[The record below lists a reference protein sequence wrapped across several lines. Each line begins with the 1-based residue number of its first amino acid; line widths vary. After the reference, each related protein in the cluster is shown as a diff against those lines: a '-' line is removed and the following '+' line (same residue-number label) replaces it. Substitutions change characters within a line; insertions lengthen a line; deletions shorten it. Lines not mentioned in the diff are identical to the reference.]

1 MAIRDSGET
10 NMLDTRTVQWI
21 ANREN
26 YFELV
31 IYLEENSREYW
42 NFIMTGEALMA
53 DEDEEDYD
61 RGWDV
66 HPTCKAAEVALEILL
81 YEYDGRNEE

>member
-1 MAIRDSGET
+1 MMTKKIREQIMAIRDSGET
-10 NMLDTRTVQWI
+10 NMLDTHTVQWI

-42 NFIMTGEALMA
+42 NFIMTGEAPMA
-53 DEDEEDYD
+53 EEETED
-61 RGWDV
+61 
-66 HPTCKAAEVALEILL
+66 
-81 YEYDGRNEE
+81 

>member
-1 MAIRDSGET
+1 MMTKKIKEQIMAIRDSGET
-10 NMLDTRTVQWI
+10 NMLDTRTIQWI

-53 DEDEEDYD
+53 DEDEED
-61 RGWDV
+61 
-66 HPTCKAAEVALEILL
+66 
-81 YEYDGRNEE
+81 